1 MSLDAVQAYADA
13 RKLEL
18 PAQAK
23 LLCRDLRNMLIAAS
37 DAGLMRTSHNEVYGL
52 VRVLPEP
59 PPVVAEQLRARS
71 IVGNA
76 YCVVGGEKSQ
86 AREHVVAHLKR
97 NDDAWFDFTI
107 TVRERAR
114 ELELLAYNFE
124 IRFPSAMG
132 TPFLRFDYNLPGH
145 DNELRSHLHAGSDDV
160 YMPAP
165 LMSPAEIITLF
176 IERLRRPANRE
187 KWRAPTNFEIDW
199 FLATHQEL
207 ASRGSR
213 TDAAPGT

>member
-1 MSLDAVQAYADA
+1 MSLQAIQRYVDG

-18 PAQAK
+18 PPQAQ
-23 LLCRDLRNMLIAAS
+23 LLCRELRNMLSKAHDAS
-37 DAGLMRTSHNEVYGL
+37 MLRTSHDEIHGL
-52 VRVLPEP
+52 VRLLREP
-59 PPVVAEQLRARS
+59 PPVVAEQLRAHS
-71 IVGNA
+71 TAKNA
-76 YCVVGGEKSQ
+76 YCIVGGEKNQ
-86 AREHVVAHLKR
+86 DRDHVVAHLKR
-97 NDDAWFDFTI
+97 SDGAWFDFTI
-107 TVRERAR
+107 TVRQHPR

-145 DNELRSHLHAGSDDV
+145 ENELRSHLHAGSEDV

-187 KWRAPTNFEIDW
+187 KPRAPTQFEIEW
-199 FLATHQEL
+199 FRTTHEEL
-207 ASRGSR
+207 AARGSQ
-213 TDAAPGT
+213 AHGM

>member
-1 MSLDAVQAYADA
+1 MSLDAVRAHADS

-18 PAQAK
+18 PRHAK
-23 LLCRDLRNMLIAAS
+23 LLCRELRNMLIAAS
-37 DAGLMRTSHNEVYGL
+37 DAGTLSTSHNEVYGL
-52 VRVLPEP
+52 VRVLREP

-71 IVGNA
+71 IAGNA
-76 YCVVGGEKSQ
+76 CCVVGGEKNQ
-86 AREHVVAHLKR
+86 DREHVVAHLKR

-107 TVRERAR
+107 TVREHAR

-145 DNELRSHLHAGSDDV
+145 ENELRSHLHAGSDDV

-165 LMSPAEIITLF
+165 MMSPAELITLF
-176 IERLRRPANRE
+176 TEHLRRPANRE
-187 KWRAPTNFEIDW
+187 KWRDPTPFEIEW
-199 FLATHQEL
+199 FRTTHEEL
-207 ASRGSR
+207 AARGSR
-213 TDAAPGT
+213 AHDL